1 MPFMTTFCAA
11 EWRLDI
17 MGPLGSFLLG
27 VFLGTL
33 LGVVVMCL
41 VTVGRD
47 KDE

>member
-1 MPFMTTFCAA
+1 
-11 EWRLDI
+11 

-33 LGVVVMCL
+33 LGVAVMCL